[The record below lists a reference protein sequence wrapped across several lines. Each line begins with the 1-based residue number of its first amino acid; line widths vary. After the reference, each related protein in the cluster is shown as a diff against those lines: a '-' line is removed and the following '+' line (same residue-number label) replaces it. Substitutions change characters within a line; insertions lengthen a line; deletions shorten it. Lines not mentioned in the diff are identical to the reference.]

1 MEFYHIKNCPF
12 SNLFM
17 PYYERM
23 KEKRREKKSNEE
35 AYLKGKGDKR
45 NYLKI
50 FRIIYHRIFLCF
62 DRSSTLGGPNQLK
75 LTAIAQYFNFWGLS
89 RNHLLKNSFN
99 IKATLSIGQLHLSR
113 LRK

>member
-1 MEFYHIKNCPF
+1 
-12 SNLFM
+12 M

-23 KEKRREKKSNEE
+23 KEKRREKKWDEE

-62 DRSSTLGGPNQLK
+62 DRSSTLGGSKP
-75 LTAIAQYFNFWGLS
+75 TYMAQYFNFLGLS
-89 RNHLLKNSFN
+89 RNHLLENSFN

-113 LRK
+113 LIK